1 MAEWPTADE
10 LKQVLDIDPESTD
23 WDDTID
29 RVLAA
34 AILKVKQDVGEWVEY
49 ETEPD
54 ESLSQAALR
63 MGELM
68 GLRPEAVAGLGNDPT
83 YLRLL
88 SGHRRKFGI
97 A

>member
-10 LKQVLDIDPESTD
+10 LKQVLDITSTD

-29 RVLAA
+29 RVLAT
-34 AILKVKQDVGEWVEY
+34 AIEQVKLDVGAWDEY
-49 ETEPD
+49 EDEPTD
-54 ESLSQAALR
+54 KMAQAALR
-63 MGELM
+63 MGELI
-68 GLRPEAVAGLGNDPT
+68 GLRPDAVAGVNNLDPT

-88 SGHRRKFGI
+88 TGQRRTFSI

>member
-1 MAEWPTADE
+1 MAQWPDAEE
-10 LKQVLDIDPESTD
+10 LKQVLDITSSD
-23 WDDTID
+23 WDDNID

-34 AILKVKQDVGEWVEY
+34 AQRQVLEDIGKAYDYEY
-49 ETEPD
+49 EPD
-54 ESLSQAALR
+54 DKVAAAALR

-68 GLRPEAVAGLGNDPT
+68 GLRPDAAPGILRDDPT

-88 SGHRRKFGI
+88 KGRRRVFSH